1 MGEEKSYDGN
11 YRNNQSPG
19 AFDQD
24 LFLTQVIYISSG
36 SKNSCC
42 VNLGVHTYT
51 HSWARRPDCVLTDG
65 FISSFDMFLLFAIF

>member
-42 VNLGVHTYT
+42 VNLGVHTPGGPEAGGGGGHVRT
-51 HSWARRPDCVLTDG
+51 EAWVG
-65 FISSFDMFLLFAIF
+65 